1 MVDQHQRRP
10 GALDATSTS
19 RHLNRTM
26 TSSPKRRISIR
37 VMRMMVRPGLS
48 AWVGGR
54 VSSAVRMLQCRSLG
68 SAGAGG

>member
-1 MVDQHQRRP
+1 M
-10 GALDATSTS
+10 
-19 RHLNRTM
+19 
-26 TSSPKRRISIR
+26 R